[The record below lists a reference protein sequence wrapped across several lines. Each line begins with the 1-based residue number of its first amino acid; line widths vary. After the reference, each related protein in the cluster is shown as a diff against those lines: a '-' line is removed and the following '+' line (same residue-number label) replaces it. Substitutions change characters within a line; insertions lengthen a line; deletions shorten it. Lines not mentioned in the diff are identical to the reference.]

1 MQLKWKDAVK
11 HSQQITC
18 FINIGIYRD
27 LIEMPRLI
35 LEIGHGEAQ
44 SLTTWMRWNKRLP
57 LPHNHPLP
65 HAPPPTL
72 QKKMQMS
79 FVTIRQYGKCV
90 CKNLLLHWS
99 RCHFTKSLTVYFCDT
114 MAWLTFDPRGA
125 PFCCKRWVTRDMLEV
140 KKFIFVGSFGQS
152 SVVTLLLVF
161 LGQCCRCLTDSLWA
175 TRCLRARCQWP
186 PVRLVVNSLVS
197 CSCKEFSVLSVH
209 CCS

>member
-57 LPHNHPLP
+57 LPHNHTPT
-65 HAPPPTL
+65 HPPTL
-72 QKKMQMS
+72 QKKCKWALWPFAS
-79 FVTIRQYGKCV
+79 TANVCV
-90 CKNLLLHWS
+90 KTFCLHWS
-99 RCHFTKSLTVYFCDT
+99 HCHFTKSLTVYFCDT

-125 PFCCKRWVTRDMLEV
+125 PFCCKRWVTRDILEV
-140 KKFIFVGSFGQS
+140 NKFIFVGSFGQR

-197 CSCKEFSVLSVH
+197 CSCKEFSVLSIH